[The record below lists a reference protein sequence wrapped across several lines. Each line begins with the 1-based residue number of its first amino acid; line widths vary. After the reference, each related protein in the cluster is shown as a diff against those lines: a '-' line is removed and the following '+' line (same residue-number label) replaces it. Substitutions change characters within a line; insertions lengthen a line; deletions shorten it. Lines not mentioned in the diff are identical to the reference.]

1 MLRALKVLCLLL
13 LSLAIAAPAEAVL
26 GATDR
31 TAAASLLV
39 PFFETGIDSAVNPH
53 DTLLVVSSV
62 NFAGF
67 LVHYHVWDIDGNPT
81 DLQGNIS
88 LGGVSSWSAA
98 MRDLLNT
105 STPSVRSQLTEGA
118 FYRGFVTIDVVSA
131 PTALNPREAGYP
143 FAADNQIEGFIY
155 YTRLSQGSANGLAMV
170 ALESVPPSTDGFLSG
185 FYTGGDN
192 REEIDST
199 ARHCAQQLTTGVA
212 CTTVG
217 DDSDINRIHLRIFR
231 STPLNGSSRAVVF
244 TWIGARTGGPSPYCD
259 IPANGCAAAYTF
271 RQYNEAGAT
280 IQDATI
286 RLNHVV
292 NLIPDTSLLGSEAGF
307 ISIFDVPNVNVDTQF
322 YGFSFN
328 SANPVAESE
337 PDLGR
342 DFRGLHSAL
351 RPRPAGLARKPAPG
365 LLPTSTGV
373 AARPFPA

>member
-328 SANPVAESE
+328 SANPVANPSLTWDAIFE
-337 PDLGR
+337 GYI
-342 DFRGLHSAL
+342 
-351 RPRPAGLARKPAPG
+351 
-365 LLPTSTGV
+365 LP
-373 AARPFPA
+373 